1 MKQEIYLH
9 IGLYK
14 CASTLIQKT
23 LHRYDNNE
31 LDVFTPDNGRHIY
44 DKFREILKDKNK
56 RKNFNFFK
64 SLSSKKKV
72 IISIEGLLGHQ
83 SNGFYDIN
91 KRFKILEK
99 IFKKPKYLIIFRNQS
114 DLLYSAWH
122 QGLRNDLNLNFEEYI
137 NFKKSKLRHQLIKNF
152 TQPTNYK
159 VYDYNKIFSNY
170 LKIFPKR
177 AMFINFS
184 ILEKNESLF
193 LNEVIKFFKLENKFH
208 KKRGIK
214 YNQKMKQ
221 YRTNFLAKKIIPTF
235 HKLIMKITIKISYY
249 LCLIKRNKLWNP
261 LSIIYLSI
269 IDHIFKSFYKST
281 YENFYEKITKIKKII
296 DEYYKY
302 KNKFFIKKLNYVS
315 TKK

>member
-1 MKQEIYLH
+1 
-9 IGLYK
+9 
-14 CASTLIQKT
+14 
-23 LHRYDNNE
+23 
-31 LDVFTPDNGRHIY
+31 
-44 DKFREILKDKNK
+44 
-56 RKNFNFFK
+56 
-64 SLSSKKKV
+64 
-72 IISIEGLLGHQ
+72 
-83 SNGFYDIN
+83 
-91 KRFKILEK
+91 
-99 IFKKPKYLIIFRNQS
+99 
-114 DLLYSAWH
+114 
-122 QGLRNDLNLNFEEYI
+122 LRNDLNLNFEEYI

-193 LNEVIKFFKLENKFH
+193 LKEVIKFFKLENKFY

-221 YRTNFLAKKIIPTF
+221 YRTNFLAKKIIPTL

>member
-193 LNEVIKFFKLENKFH
+193 LKEVIKFFKLENKFY

-281 YENFYEKITKIKKII
+281 YENFYEKIKKIKKII